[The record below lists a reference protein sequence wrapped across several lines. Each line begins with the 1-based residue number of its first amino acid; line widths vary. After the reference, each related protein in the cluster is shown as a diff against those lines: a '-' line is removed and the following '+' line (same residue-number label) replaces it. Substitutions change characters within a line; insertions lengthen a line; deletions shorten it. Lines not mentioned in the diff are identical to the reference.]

1 MENDDDDDDTV
12 TAVQVAVRVRPFSED
27 EIAVWNDSQ
36 NARKGKGAS
45 DGGSVSFS
53 GHGWRRKRSRDLL
66 PNMVV
71 EMDEGQ
77 RMTTLIDPSW
87 FDRREEMDENTAE
100 ETEHVWKT
108 KFVFDYSFWSAV
120 PSSSFFASQADVF
133 GALGKPLVRQALA
146 GFNCS
151 IFAYGQTGSGKTY
164 TMIGDGQ
171 GDHAGLI
178 PRFCREIFAQLQEG
192 VDCSTIASFSVTI
205 SYLEIYLE
213 RVRDL
218 FGENDGT
225 YLRVR
230 EHPKHGAYAEGLS
243 HHDVESYE
251 DIEQLL
257 AIGNTS
263 RTTASTKMNNVS
275 SRSHA
280 VFTMYLRTESA
291 GNAIARESKIDMVD
305 LAGSERQFATGAS
318 GGRLKEASN
327 INKSLSA
334 LSEVIK
340 ALAARSDAGQG
351 GDGESNGSDGSGG
364 GMFIPFRNS
373 TLTWL
378 LRDSLGGNA
387 KTVMLA
393 TVSPAELNY
402 EESLSTLRYV
412 ERAKRIVG
420 KVTANEDMTS
430 AQRIAMLE
438 AEVEELRG
446 QLAASSAGASVREK
460 MNEQPV
466 EFREQLARMR
476 DARERERRSASA
488 KYDNMARENAEL
500 IEKVRSMEDLMRD
513 LKAQHM
519 AEMEARKSEKSA
531 LLLRIA
537 KLREE
542 NETVKSM
549 LSGMGKDVAQLHGMI
564 DHAVE
569 EGGRHKEKLRALA
582 DAMELLQHEKQKL
595 QEDLARNAEAYNAEL
610 ASLRSNAD
618 ETGAKEAALRNE
630 VSQLQVQLEESKRVA
645 SASIEESKG
654 LQASL
659 AENAEVHSAEVASL
673 RVEIEGQKVTEAT
686 LREEITLLQSQL
698 EESRLMATRRSKDEE
713 RLRGEMEMQADSRQ
727 REKLQALADAME
739 LLQHEKQKLQEDLAR
754 NAEAYNAE
762 LASLRSNADETGA
775 KEAAL
780 RNEVSQLQ
788 VQLEESKRVA
798 SASIE
803 ESKGLQASLAENAEV
818 HSAEVASLR
827 VEIEGQKVTE
837 ATLREEITL
846 LQSQLE
852 ESRLMATR
860 RSEDVEGLQENIK
873 VLRHQLDLQEVMLA
887 KAQDEAAT
895 ALSRK
900 ASGSLSGKSEGEGGS
915 GPTINDLRRE
925 LAEKDAVH
933 EEEIALLEDRLLK
946 AQMQA
951 ATAYNAQVA
960 DARGDTDKSWID
972 RVTAKAQLSIAKYT
986 GSAATEL

>member
-1 MENDDDDDDTV
+1 MFFFFLKNKNKTKQNKANTKYSRMENDDIV
-12 TAVQVAVRVRPFSED
+12 TAVQVAVRVRPFSGD

-36 NARKGKGAS
+36 NIRKVKGAS
-45 DGGSVSFS
+45 DAGPVSFS

-77 RMTTLIDPSW
+77 KMTTLIDPSW

-120 PSSSFFASQADVF
+120 PSSLFFASQADVF

-192 VDCSTIASFSVTI
+192 VDCSTVASFSVTI

-351 GDGESNGSDGSGG
+351 RDGESNGSDGSGG

-446 QLAASSAGASVREK
+446 QLASSSAGASVREK

-500 IEKVRSMEDLMRD
+500 IEKVRSMEDLMKD

-519 AEMEARKSEKSA
+519 AEMEAGKSEKSA
-531 LLLRIA
+531 LLLRVA
-537 KLREE
+537 KLRDE

-569 EGGRHKEKLRALA
+569 EGGRHKEKLQALT

-595 QEDLARNAEAYNAEL
+595 REDLARNAEAYNAEL
-610 ASLRSNAD
+610 ASLRRNAD
-618 ETGAKEAALRNE
+618 ETGAKEAALKNE
-630 VSQLQVQLEESKRVA
+630 VSQLQVQLEESKRIA
-645 SASIEESKG
+645 SASIEESEG

-659 AENAEVHSAEVASL
+659 AKNAEVHSAEVASL
-673 RVEIEGQKVTEAT
+673 QVDIEGRKVTEAT
-686 LREEITLLQSQL
+686 LREEITQLQSQL
-698 EESRLMATRRSKDEE
+698 EESRL
-713 RLRGEMEMQADSRQ
+713 L
-727 REKLQALADAME
+727 
-739 LLQHEKQKLQEDLAR
+739 
-754 NAEAYNAE
+754 
-762 LASLRSNADETGA
+762 
-775 KEAAL
+775 
-780 RNEVSQLQ
+780 
-788 VQLEESKRVA
+788 
-798 SASIE
+798 
-803 ESKGLQASLAENAEV
+803 
-818 HSAEVASLR
+818 
-827 VEIEGQKVTE
+827 
-837 ATLREEITL
+837 
-846 LQSQLE
+846 
-852 ESRLMATR
+852 ATR
-860 RSEDVEGLQENIK
+860 RSEDAEGLQENIK

-887 KAQDEAAT
+887 KAQDEAST

-925 LAEKDAVH
+925 MAEKDAVH